1 MIDFP
6 SKFLSMLNCR
16 IENLGSIEPIS
27 IKHYQFF
34 FDLSQDGLAIH
45 SEGKILRANDA
56 LIRMLGYDSIEEVIG
71 KPVLQF
77 VHPRSQSVVKE
88 RIQKMSQEGTVVE
101 AIEEEF
107 IRKDGS
113 TLFVEVAATAFFE
126 NEVQYFQVVVKNIN
140 FRKRAELEL
149 ERLRSKLK
157 ITQERLLGVIEGTK
171 DAICAVD
178 IHFRVIAFNSSFEL
192 SFWKL
197 YGKKIEEGNLLP
209 ELILD
214 PAERSVVIENWS
226 RALRGEVYTTERV
239 MQGLVQDSVIFE
251 ISYSSIRDSSHN
263 LIGATQIIRDITE
276 RKYDEEKL
284 KKTLEE
290 KEVMLKEIHHRV
302 KNNLQ
307 VVASLLSLQSEHYG
321 NERISRILKE
331 CERRIQSMALIHKEL
346 YQSENITK
354 IDFYDYLNTLLVSL
368 LHSFGKEKK
377 VEFKISSKPNFVSI
391 ETAIPLGLIV
401 NELATNSLKY
411 AFSNGKDGLISVHLR
426 LDVLESV
433 LEVEDNGIGMPEEF
447 DLDKSESLGL
457 KLVEILARQLRGKF
471 ILLPSRKEKGTK
483 FQVVFKG

>member
-1 MIDFP
+1 M
-6 SKFLSMLNCR
+6 K
-16 IENLGSIEPIS
+16 NLDSIEPIS

-214 PAERSVVIENWS
+214 PEERSVVIENWS

-239 MQGLVQDSVIFE
+239 MQGLVQDSAIFE

-354 IDFYDYLNTLLVSL
+354 IDFYDYLDTLLVSL

>member
-1 MIDFP
+1 M
-6 SKFLSMLNCR
+6 
-16 IENLGSIEPIS
+16 EPIS

-214 PAERSVVIENWS
+214 PEERSVVIENWS

-239 MQGLVQDSVIFE
+239 MQGLVQDSAIFE

>member
-239 MQGLVQDSVIFE
+239 MQGLVQDSAIFE

>member
-6 SKFLSMLNCR
+6 SKFLSMLNWMK
-16 IENLGSIEPIS
+16 NLDSIEPIS

-214 PAERSVVIENWS
+214 PEERSVVIENWS

-239 MQGLVQDSVIFE
+239 MQGLVQDSAIFE

>member
-1 MIDFP
+1 M
-6 SKFLSMLNCR
+6 
-16 IENLGSIEPIS
+16 EPIS

-45 SEGKILRANDA
+45 SEGKILRANDT

-88 RIQKMSQEGTVVE
+88 RIQKMSQEGMVVG

-113 TLFVEVAATAFFE
+113 TLFVEVTATAFFE

-140 FRKRAELEL
+140 FRKRMELEL

-214 PAERSVVIENWS
+214 PVERSVVIENWS
-226 RALRGEVYTTERV
+226 RALRGEVYTTERT
-239 MQGLVQDSVIFE
+239 MQGLVQDSAIFE

-276 RKYDEEKL
+276 RKHGEEKL

-307 VVASLLSLQSEHYG
+307 VVTSLLSLQSEHYG
-321 NERISRILKE
+321 NERISHILKE
-331 CERRIQSMALIHKEL
+331 CGRRIQSMALIHKEL

-354 IDFYDYLNTLLVSL
+354 FDFYDYLNTLLVSL
-368 LHSFGKEKK
+368 LHSLGKEKN

-411 AFSNGKDGLISVHLR
+411 AFSNGKDGMISVHLR
-426 LDVLESV
+426 LDVLESI

-457 KLVEILARQLRGKF
+457 KLVGILARQLRGKF
-471 ILLPSRKEKGTK
+471 ILLPSGKEKGTK
-483 FQVVFKG
+483 FQVIFKS

>member
-1 MIDFP
+1 M
-6 SKFLSMLNCR
+6 
-16 IENLGSIEPIS
+16 GSIEPIS

>member
-1 MIDFP
+1 
-6 SKFLSMLNCR
+6 MLNCR

-239 MQGLVQDSVIFE
+239 MQGLVQDSAIFE

>member
-1 MIDFP
+1 M
-6 SKFLSMLNCR
+6 
-16 IENLGSIEPIS
+16 ENLGSIEPIS

-239 MQGLVQDSVIFE
+239 MQGLVQDSAIFE

>member
-1 MIDFP
+1 
-6 SKFLSMLNCR
+6 MLNCR
-16 IENLGSIEPIS
+16 MDNLGSIEPIS

-45 SEGKILRANDA
+45 SEGKILRANDT

-77 VHPRSQSVVKE
+77 VHPRSQGVVRE
-88 RIQKMSQEGTVVE
+88 RIQKMSQEGMVVG

-113 TLFVEVAATAFFE
+113 TLFVEVTATAFFE

-140 FRKRAELEL
+140 FRKRMELEL

-214 PAERSVVIENWS
+214 PVERSVVIENWS
-226 RALRGEVYTTERV
+226 RALRGEVYTTERA
-239 MQGLVQDSVIFE
+239 MQGLVQDSAIFE

-276 RKYDEEKL
+276 RKHDEEKL

-307 VVASLLSLQSEHYG
+307 VVTSLLSLQSEHYG
-321 NERISRILKE
+321 NERISHILKE

-354 IDFYDYLNTLLVSL
+354 IDFYDYLSTLLVSL

-411 AFSNGKDGLISVHLR
+411 AFSDGKDGTISVHLR
-426 LDVLESV
+426 LDVLESI

-457 KLVEILARQLRGKF
+457 KLVGILARQLRGKF
-471 ILLPSRKEKGTK
+471 ILLPPGKEKGTK
-483 FQVVFKG
+483 FQIIFKS

>member
-1 MIDFP
+1 M
-6 SKFLSMLNCR
+6 
-16 IENLGSIEPIS
+16 EPIP
-27 IKHYQFF
+27 ITEERYQLL
-34 FDLSQDGLAIH
+34 FDLSRDGLAIH

-56 LIRMLGYDSIEEVIG
+56 LVQMLGYDSIDEVIG

-77 VHPRSQSVVKE
+77 VHHRSQNVVKQ
-88 RIQKMSQEGTVVE
+88 RIQKMNQEGVGVGVL
-101 AIEEEF
+101 EEEF
-107 IRKDGS
+107 VRKDGS
-113 TLFVEVAATAFFE
+113 TLFVEVVATAFFE
-126 NEVQYFQVVVKNIN
+126 NDRQYVQVIVRDIN
-140 FRKRAELEL
+140 TRRRAELEL

-157 ITQERLLGVIEGTK
+157 TTRDRLIGVIEGTK
-171 DAICAVD
+171 DSICAVD
-178 IHFRVIAFNSSFEL
+178 INFRVIAFNSSFEL
-192 SFWKL
+192 NFWKL

-214 PAERSVVIENWS
+214 PLERSVVIENWS
-226 RALRGEVYTTERV
+226 RALRGEVYTTERT
-239 MQGLVQDSVIFE
+239 MRGFVQDVAILE

-276 RKYDEEKL
+276 RKRGEEKL

-307 VVASLLSLQSEHYG
+307 VVASLLGLQAEHSE
-321 NERISRILKE
+321 NEKISQILKE

-377 VEFKISSKPNFVSI
+377 IEFRISSKPNFVSI

-401 NELATNSLKY
+401 NELVTNSLKY
-411 AFSNGKDGLISVHLR
+411 AFPKENSGLISVRLR
-426 LDVLESV
+426 SDMNESV
-433 LEVEDNGIGMPEEF
+433 LEVEDNGIGMPEKF
-447 DLDKSESLGL
+447 DLANSESLGL
-457 KLVEILARQLRGKF
+457 KLVEILSRQLRGKSS
-471 ILLPSRKEKGTK
+471 LVPGNEDKGTK
-483 FQVVFKG
+483 FQVRFKI

>member
-1 MIDFP
+1 M
-6 SKFLSMLNCR
+6 
-16 IENLGSIEPIS
+16 GSIEPIS

-239 MQGLVQDSVIFE
+239 MQGLVQDSAIFE

>member
-1 MIDFP
+1 
-6 SKFLSMLNCR
+6 MLNWMK
-16 IENLGSIEPIS
+16 NLDSIEPIS

-214 PAERSVVIENWS
+214 PEERSVVIENWS

-239 MQGLVQDSVIFE
+239 MQGLVQDSAIFE

>member
-1 MIDFP
+1 M
-6 SKFLSMLNCR
+6 
-16 IENLGSIEPIS
+16 ENLGSIEPIS

>member
-1 MIDFP
+1 M
-6 SKFLSMLNCR
+6 K
-16 IENLGSIEPIS
+16 NLDSIEPIS

-239 MQGLVQDSVIFE
+239 MQGLVQDSAIFE

>member
-1 MIDFP
+1 M
-6 SKFLSMLNCR
+6 K
-16 IENLGSIEPIS
+16 NLDSIEPIS

-214 PAERSVVIENWS
+214 PEERSVVIENWS

-239 MQGLVQDSVIFE
+239 MQGLVQDSAIFE

>member
-6 SKFLSMLNCR
+6 SKFLSMLNWMK
-16 IENLGSIEPIS
+16 NLDSIEPIS

-239 MQGLVQDSVIFE
+239 MQGLVQDSAIFE

>member
-1 MIDFP
+1 M
-6 SKFLSMLNCR
+6 
-16 IENLGSIEPIS
+16 EPIS
-27 IKHYQFF
+27 ITEKRCQLL

-45 SEGKILRANDA
+45 SEGKIVKANEA

-71 KPVLQF
+71 KPVLEF
-77 VHPRSQSVVKE
+77 VHQRSQAAVKQ
-88 RIQKMSQEGTVVE
+88 RIQKMSQEGAGVE

-113 TLFVEVAATAFFE
+113 TLFVEVVATVFYE
-126 NEVQYFQVVVKNIN
+126 NDRQYFQVIVRNIHS
-140 FRKRAELEL
+140 RKRAELEL

-157 ITQERLLGVIEGTK
+157 ITQERLLGVIEGTR

-178 IHFRVIAFNSSFEL
+178 INFRVIAFNSSFEL

-209 ELILD
+209 ELISD
-214 PAERSVVIENWS
+214 PIERSVVIENWS
-226 RALRGEVYTTERV
+226 RALRGEVYTTERT
-239 MQGLVQDSVIFE
+239 MHGLVQDVVVFE

-276 RKYDEEKL
+276 RKHGEERL

-307 VVASLLSLQSEHYG
+307 VVASLLGLQAEHSE
-321 NERISRILKE
+321 NEKISRILKE

-354 IDFYDYLNTLLVSL
+354 IDFYDYLDTLLVSL

-377 VEFKISSKPNFVSI
+377 VEFRISSKPNFVSI

-401 NELATNSLKY
+401 NELVTNSLKY
-411 AFSNGKDGLISVHLR
+411 AFSDEGGGKISVKLR

-433 LEVEDNGIGMPEEF
+433 LEVCDNGVGMPETF

-457 KLVEILARQLRGKF
+457 RLVGILSKQLRGKF
-471 ILLPSRKEKGTK
+471 LLLPPEEERGTK
-483 FQVVFKG
+483 FQVRFKA

>member
-6 SKFLSMLNCR
+6 SKFLSMLNWMK
-16 IENLGSIEPIS
+16 NLDSIEPIS

-214 PAERSVVIENWS
+214 PEERSVVIENWS

-239 MQGLVQDSVIFE
+239 MQGLVQDSAIFE

-377 VEFKISSKPNFVSI
+377 
-391 ETAIPLGLIV
+391 
-401 NELATNSLKY
+401 
-411 AFSNGKDGLISVHLR
+411 
-426 LDVLESV
+426 
-433 LEVEDNGIGMPEEF
+433 
-447 DLDKSESLGL
+447 
-457 KLVEILARQLRGKF
+457 
-471 ILLPSRKEKGTK
+471 
-483 FQVVFKG
+483 

>member
-1 MIDFP
+1 
-6 SKFLSMLNCR
+6 MLNWMK
-16 IENLGSIEPIS
+16 NLDSIEPIS

-214 PAERSVVIENWS
+214 PEERSVVIENWS

-239 MQGLVQDSVIFE
+239 MQGLVQDSAIFE

-354 IDFYDYLNTLLVSL
+354 IDFYDYLDTLLVSL

>member
-1 MIDFP
+1 
-6 SKFLSMLNCR
+6 MLNCR

>member
-6 SKFLSMLNCR
+6 SKFLSMLNWMK
-16 IENLGSIEPIS
+16 NLDSIEPIS

-214 PAERSVVIENWS
+214 PEERSVVIENWS

-239 MQGLVQDSVIFE
+239 MQGLVQDSAIFE

-354 IDFYDYLNTLLVSL
+354 IDFYDYLDTLLVSL